1 MFVNRIQEEERIRN
15 ALTRSISVLLA
26 VYGRRRCGKST
37 LLKRIISDK
46 DVYYVAD
53 MREKSLQ
60 ISSLAKNLDI
70 AVPGFSSVHYPD
82 WHALFSNLNNSLK
95 ESITLCID
103 EFPYLVKNDPGLPS
117 ILQNIVD
124 NKINKKYNLILCGS
138 SQQMMEDMVLNSSSP
153 LYGRCDEIINI
164 KPMTVKWFC
173 EYFKTDP
180 VAAVEGY
187 SVFGGVPRYWE
198 LLKEKGSLP
207 EAVKY
212 HILDKDGI
220 LHKEPEMLFHDEM
233 RTSVMAYSI
242 LCLAGMGCNR
252 LSEIASRL
260 EKPATQL
267 NRPLRLLVDLGYLRR
282 ETPFNTSGRSTK
294 KSLYKI
300 ADPFMNFY
308 FRFVVP
314 NKSRLEYGMHDN
326 VWSEIKRAMDHYTS
340 GVWEELCRD
349 AIPFL
354 RIGNQAFNPSKRWWG
369 NGIDRR
375 PVEVDIIA
383 ESEDKKTLLIG
394 EAKWSDSVPVKKVY
408 DELMS
413 KAQNLPFA
421 YGKDLLPVLFL
432 KKQPT
437 SLPGDITIFTPRD
450 IIDKY

>member
-1 MFVNRIQEEERIRN
+1 MFVNRIKEEERIKN
-15 ALTRSISVLLA
+15 ALTRSRSVLLA

-37 LLKRIISDK
+37 LLKRIISEK

-82 WHALFSNLNNSLK
+82 WHALFNNLNNSLK
-95 ESITLCID
+95 ERITVCID

-124 NKINKKYNLILCGS
+124 NKINKKYNLVLCGS

-173 EYFKTDP
+173 EYFETDP

-198 LLKEKGSLP
+198 LLKEKGSVSK
-207 EAVKY
+207 AVKY

-242 LCLAGMGCNR
+242 LTLAGMGCNR

-282 ETPFNTSGRSTK
+282 ETPFNISDRSTK

-300 ADPFMNFY
+300 TDPFMNFY

-314 NKSRLEYGMHDN
+314 NKSRLEYGMHDK

-340 GVWEELCRD
+340 GVWEELCRE

-354 RIGNQAFNPSKRWWG
+354 RIQGRDFKTANRWWG
-369 NGIDRR
+369 NGTDRQAM
-375 PVEVDIIA
+375 EIDIIS
-383 ESEDKKTLLIG
+383 ESLDKSALLIG
-394 EAKWSDSVPVKKVY
+394 EAKWSDSVKVKSVY
-408 DELMS
+408 NELLL
-413 KAQNLPFA
+413 KTQKLPFIT
-421 YGKDLLPVLFL
+421 GQKILPVLFL
-432 KKQPT
+432 KRHSANVPE
-437 SLPGDITIFTPRD
+437 DIQIITPED
-450 IIDKY
+450 IIKK